1 MFRKLFSALVVG
13 LIMLFAVNACQAGTF
28 QKLYEVRLSSGKMG
42 ADEAWSR
49 NFNTMDGDLKLQFRR
64 LSGEGDAKR
73 FHLTV
78 KLGKK
83 YVFKKHF
90 PEVEGGYSIMVIKD
104 TATSR
109 MFYAVQ
115 SIDQAYLYGYE
126 GETEKFETYIDSDN
140 YLNKYNGDSIIAV
153 TRSGDLILA
162 FEPPYASR
170 ISPNQRYSFFWDDN
184 TIWFAYRDLGTGYGS
199 IYHESQ

>member
-1 MFRKLFSALVVG
+1 MLRRLFLG
-13 LIMLFAVNACQAGTF
+13 LLLGLLLLLTANDCQAGTF
-28 QKLYEVRLSSGKMG
+28 QKLYEVHLSSTTLGS
-42 ADEAWSR
+42 DQAWSK

-64 LSGEGDAKR
+64 LAGEGDAKR

-90 PEVEGGYSIMVIKD
+90 PEVEGGYYISVIKD

-115 SIDQAYLYGYE
+115 SVDQAFLYGYE
-126 GETEKFETYIDSDN
+126 GETAKFETYIDSDN

-170 ISPNQRYSFFWDDN
+170 VSPNQRYSFFWDDN
-184 TIWFAYRDLGTGYGS
+184 TIWFAYRDLGTGFGS
-199 IYHESQ
+199 IYNESQ

>member
-1 MFRKLFSALVVG
+1 MLRRLFLG
-13 LIMLFAVNACQAGTF
+13 LFLGLLLLWTANDCQAGTF
-28 QKLYEVRLSSGKMG
+28 QKLYEVHLSSATLGS
-42 ADEAWSR
+42 DQAWSK

-64 LSGEGDAKR
+64 LAGEGDAKR

-90 PEVEGGYSIMVIKD
+90 PEVEGGYYISVIKD

-115 SIDQAYLYGYE
+115 SVDQAFLYGYE
-126 GETEKFETYIDSDN
+126 GETAKFETYIDSDN

-170 ISPNQRYSFFWDDN
+170 VSPNQRYSFFWDDN
-184 TIWFAYRDLGTGYGS
+184 TIWFAYRDLGTGFGS
-199 IYHESQ
+199 IYNESQ

>member
-1 MFRKLFSALVVG
+1 MFRKLFAALVLG
-13 LIMLFAVNACQAGTF
+13 LILLLPVNACQAGTF
-28 QKLYEVRLSSGKMG
+28 QKLYEVRLSTANMG
-42 ADEAWSR
+42 SDQAWSR

-64 LSGEGDAKR
+64 LAGEGAEKR

-90 PEVEGGYSIMVIKD
+90 PEVEGGYTIMVIKD
-104 TATSR
+104 TSTSR

-153 TRSGDLILA
+153 TRDGDLILA
-162 FEPPYASR
+162 FEPAFGSR
-170 ISPNQRYSFFWDDN
+170 VAPNQRYEFWWDDG
-184 TIWFAYRDLGTGYGS
+184 TIWFAYRDLGTGFGP
-199 IYHESQ
+199 IYNVSQ

>member
-1 MFRKLFSALVVG
+1 MLHRLFLG
-13 LIMLFAVNACQAGTF
+13 LLLGLLLLLTANDCQAGTF
-28 QKLYEVRLSSGKMG
+28 QKLYEVHLSSATLGS
-42 ADEAWSR
+42 DQAWSK

-64 LSGEGDAKR
+64 LAGEGDAKR

-90 PEVEGGYSIMVIKD
+90 PEVEGGYYISVIKD

-115 SIDQAYLYGYE
+115 SADQAFLYGYE
-126 GETEKFETYIDSDN
+126 GETAKFETYIDSDN

-170 ISPNQRYSFFWDDN
+170 VSPNQRYSFFWDDN
-184 TIWFAYRDLGTGYGS
+184 TIWFAYRDLGTGFGS
-199 IYHESQ
+199 IYNESQ